1 MKSRNNNNR
10 KIPPLHNTYLATT
23 TAATIFTLTI
33 IFASTTTVV
42 SASTTGNSTTT
53 ATTSVGGEQE
63 AVSSTTTTTSN
74 VSNALLG
81 RLFSYLDKEED
92 VGANVNPVDH
102 TYIVISYSGNRIILP
117 PNGTGTINAT
127 ETANV
132 TINIQPNGLSFYQGH
147 AVIMTEGDAAAEG
160 GENATISFV
169 LLSRTNHDG
178 SGSGTG
184 VTYFSTNSTGQLAF
198 LDNLVAIG
206 QVEYSPAEGINR
218 FAEWEWKGGM
228 LPFEIVGGG
237 APTTGNQTTTNNN
250 VSNAALGNPFMIVNF
265 KTASVNPINETYI
278 EISTVHNVTIIPPN
292 ATATGTTINGTET
305 ANTTVNI
312 LPNGLALDKGQ
323 SLIVI
328 EGDDDDGTAEQENA
342 TTTFV
347 DLSRM
352 NPDGTGSGTGV
363 VFFSTNSTGQLAFLD
378 NRVGINDSEFS
389 QGGGTI
395 RVWEWKGGTLPL
407 ETDSPPTTGNQTTIT
422 SAPEEE
428 E

>member
-1 MKSRNNNNR
+1 MYQAVNIMKTLNVIGVIVAVTIIALAGIAMVAATAAAS
-10 KIPPLHNTYLATT
+10 LLVQSASATT
-23 TAATIFTLTI
+23 DVM
-33 IFASTTTVV
+33 TTT
-42 SASTTGNSTTT
+42 T
-53 ATTSVGGEQE
+53 TTSVGREEQE
-63 AVSSTTTTTSN
+63 AVSSTTTNTTN
-74 VSNALLG
+74 NASNALLG
-81 RLFSYLDKEED
+81 RLFSYDEGED
-92 VGANVNPVDH
+92 VESNVNPVNE

-117 PNGTGTINAT
+117 PNGTSVINAT
-127 ETANV
+127 ETGNV
-132 TINIQPNGLSFYQGH
+132 TINIQPNGLSFNQGH
-147 AVIMTEGDAAAEG
+147 AVIMTEGDAEEG

-169 LLSRTNHDG
+169 LLIRANPDG

-206 QVEYSPAEGINR
+206 QVDYSPAEGINSFR
-218 FAEWEWKGGM
+218 EWEWKGGT
-228 LPFEIVGGG
+228 LPFETGGG
-237 APTTGNQTTTNNN
+237 ASITGNQTTANNN
-250 VSNAALGNPFMIVNF
+250 VSNAALGNPFMIVDF
-265 KTASVNPINETYI
+265 QTASVNPINETYI

-328 EGDDDDGTAEQENA
+328 EGEDDGTAEQENA

-347 DLSRM
+347 DISRM

-378 NRVGINDSEFS
+378 NMVGINDSEFS

-395 RVWEWKGGTLPL
+395 RVWEWKGGTLPF
-407 ETDSPPTTGNQTTIT
+407 EIGGGGAPTTGNQTTTI
-422 SAPEEE
+422 SPVR
-428 E
+428 

>member
-1 MKSRNNNNR
+1 METLNNR
-10 KIPPLHNTYLATT
+10 NRKMPLLRSIHLV
-23 TAATIFTLTI
+23 ATIVILTLIFAWTATLV
-33 IFASTTTVV
+33 FASTL
-42 SASTTGNSTTT
+42 GNT
-53 ATTSVGGEQE
+53 ATSVGGEQE
-63 AVSSTTTTTSN
+63 AVSSTNTTTTNNN
-74 VSNALLG
+74 VSNAALG
-81 RLFSYLDKEED
+81 RLFSFGEGTE
-92 VGANVNPVDH
+92 ANVNPINETH
-102 TYIVISYSGNRIILP
+102 IVVSYSGNRIIIP
-117 PNGTGTINAT
+117 PNATGVINST
-127 ETANV
+127 ETGNV
-132 TINIQPNGLSFYQGH
+132 SINIQPNGLSINQGH
-147 AVIMTEGDAAAEG
+147 AVIMTEGGAAAE

-169 LLSRTNHDG
+169 LLTRTNPDG
-178 SGSGTG
+178 TGSGTS
-184 VTYFSTNSTGQLAF
+184 VTYFSTNSTGRLAF

-292 ATATGTTINGTET
+292 AT
-305 ANTTVNI
+305 VNI

-328 EGDDDDGTAEQENA
+328 EGEDDGTAEQENA
-342 TTTFV
+342 TTTFA
-347 DLSRM
+347 DISRM

-363 VFFSTNSTGQLAFLD
+363 VFFSTNSTGRLAFLD
-378 NRVGINDSEFS
+378 SMVGINDSEFS

-395 RVWEWKGGTLPL
+395 RVWEWKGGMLPF
-407 ETDSPPTTGNQTTIT
+407 EIVGGGAPTTGNQTTII
-422 SAPEEE
+422 SPMR
-428 E
+428 